1 MVIQKWVGARVGL
14 MGNPSDGFGGKTIAC
29 LVRNFGA
36 QAILRESSTVE
47 IVRHPVYDPLSFS
60 SLEHLEETAAHDGY
74 YGGIRLLYATCS
86 KFHHYCRERGIHLA
100 DRNFALQYDTNI
112 PRQVGLGGSSA
123 IIAAVLKAL
132 MEFYQLSE
140 DDIPKPEQPN
150 LILAVETDQLGIAA
164 GLQDR
169 VVQTYGGLVY
179 MDFDPEYMETH
190 GHGYYEYLDMD
201 ELPPMYLAYSWEPS
215 YSGKM
220 HNIARHRFNQ
230 GDKEV
235 IEAVRRWA
243 AYTDQAREAL
253 VDKDWRTLSV
263 LMDMNFAL
271 RQRVYGAEHLG
282 RANLEMINLAR
293 KHGLPAKFAGSG
305 GAVVGFCEDRSSLR
319 KAEQSFSEHGYGFAV
334 LEPADYESIHE
345 PAEVGAPNGSRVYV

>member
-1 MVIQKWVGARVGL
+1 MVIKKWVGARVGL

-47 IVRHPVYDPLSFS
+47 IVRHPLYDPLSFS

-86 KFHHYCRERGIHLA
+86 KFHHYCREHGIRLPK
-100 DRNFALQYDTNI
+100 RNFALQYDTNI

-132 MEFYQLSE
+132 MEFYELSE

-150 LILAVETDQLGIAA
+150 LILSVETDQLGIAA

-169 VVQTYGGLVY
+169 VAQTYGGLVY
-179 MDFDPEYMETH
+179 MDFNPEYMEAH
-190 GHGYYEYLDMD
+190 GHGYYEYLDMS
-201 ELPPMYLAYSWEPS
+201 ELPPMYLAYSGQPS

-220 HNIARHRFNQ
+220 HDIVRHRFEQ
-230 GDKEV
+230 GDKQV
-235 IEAVRRWA
+235 IEAIRRWA
-243 AYTDQAREAL
+243 AYTDQAREAI
-253 VDKDWRTLSV
+253 VNRDWRMVSV
-263 LMDMNFAL
+263 LMDMNFDL
-271 RQRVYGAEHLG
+271 RQQVYGAEYLG
-282 RANLEMINLAR
+282 RSSLEMINLAR
-293 KHGLPAKFAGSG
+293 ECGLPAKFAGSG
-305 GAVVGFCEDRSSLR
+305 GAVVGLCEDLSSLR
-319 KAEQSFSEHGYGFAV
+319 KAEQSFTEHGYGFAV
-334 LEPADYESIHE
+334 LEPADYETIND
-345 PAEVGAPNGSRVYV
+345 AVEVGASHGLRVSA